1 MKSILK
7 FGIAAVLA
15 AVMANAA
22 FAVTPGDAFLF
33 STSNTDPNA
42 GTTLSKND
50 GPGLTAPL
58 YIWVTSSAAG
68 DDITPASTVLNG
80 NTPPGPTGAA
90 GIAINGTVTT
100 TTGLTIGTIQYYNP
114 TYTTTTPSSQSIN
127 RWGAVT
133 PAKSGGT
140 SITNFQAATAMQ
152 SPAGTTYLP
161 GTVTGLGR
169 SGSGDPNYK
178 PAVTVPNG
186 STGGA
191 WLLGEITFNA
201 SAAGDSTFALTA
213 GTQEITKSGPST
225 TTVLTTAYS
234 FGTAT
239 IHIAS
244 PAIDGDA
251 TGDNKVD
258 LADLNGVLNNFGSNN
273 PGGDAHHDG
282 NPTGLSDLNAVL
294 NNFGFGTGAGSVATV
309 PEPASIGLLAIG
321 SVLALGFRARRRS
334 A

>member
-15 AVMANAA
+15 AIMANAA
-22 FAVTPGDAFLF
+22 FAVTPGDAFLL
-33 STSNTDPNA
+33 STSNVDPTL
-42 GTTLSKND
+42 GTTTLNKI
-50 GPGLTAPL
+50 GLGLTAPL

-68 DDITPASTVLNG
+68 DDITPASTAVTG
-80 NTPPGPTGAA
+80 GGAPTGAA
-90 GIAINGTVTT
+90 GIALNGTVTT
-100 TTGLTIGTIQYYNP
+100 TTGLAIGTVQYYN
-114 TYTTTTPSSQSIN
+114 TAYTTSVPSSQSIN

-133 PAKSGGT
+133 PATTGGT
-140 SITNFQAATAMQ
+140 SFTNFQAATAMQ
-152 SPAGTTYLP
+152 SPGGSTYLA

-169 SGSGDPNYK
+169 SGAGDPNYK
-178 PAVTVPNG
+178 PAVAVPNG

-191 WLLGEITFNA
+191 WLIGEITFNA
-201 SAAGDSTFALTA
+201 TASGTSTFALTA

-239 IHIAS
+239 ITVQNLV
-244 PAIDGDA
+244 DGDA

-294 NNFGFGTGAGSVATV
+294 NNFGFGTGAGSVAAV
-309 PEPASIGLLAIG
+309 PEPASIGLLAFG